1 MTWFIIL
8 YLIVFAVVLVLFIRA
23 LYRYLNLKEDFRNML
38 PDMDKECVNGIHK
51 YPLYYYRM
59 QHSFSKNKIINELA
73 RRYETL
79 QKYDREKAGQ
89 LIRAEKRMFAFLRAV
104 SVCLIIGAYLLLVRR
119 G

>member
-38 PDMDKECVNGIHK
+38 PDIDKECVNGIHK

-79 QKYDREKAGQ
+79 RKYDREKAEQ
-89 LIRAEKRMFAFLRAV
+89 LIRAEKRMWDSLRV
-104 SVCLIIGAYLLLVRR
+104 MSVCLAIGMFLFFPR
-119 G
+119 

>member
-38 PDMDKECVNGIHK
+38 PDMDKKCVNGMRR
-51 YPLYYYRM
+51 YPLYYYNNGLLR
-59 QHSFSKNKIINELA
+59 KKIKDELA

-79 QKYDREKAGQ
+79 LKYDREKAEQ
-89 LIRAEKRMFAFLRAV
+89 LIRAEKRMVAFLRAV
-104 SVCLIIGAYLLLVRR
+104 SVCSMIGAFLLLVRR